1 MQNTRI
7 ETLWGELEEEANA
20 GTTAAWLSRFAL
32 PETGTPLL
40 VAYEVRMSRRALL
53 LPMEHS
59 PVPPS
64 REWPSCRGLEIFGF
78 ALGGIRHLGIRLID
92 LQYADV
98 FAALATDV
106 AARVV
111 LADDDR
117 AAANAIL
124 ERLRRWQKF
133 LTARE
138 GDMSV
143 ARQRGLFGE
152 LHTLRRWMLPAF
164 GARNA
169 VSCWRAPQAA
179 HQDFQFPRGA
189 VEVKTTTQKQPQ
201 TVRIT
206 SERQL
211 DDTGAHSLFLFVVIL
226 DERLVDGDT
235 PPPGETLPQMVSAM
249 RKELAKDALALDEFD
264 DRLLEVGYLEVDA
277 VHFEAR
283 RFTLRAEHCY
293 RVAAG
298 FPRILEHDLAV
309 GIGDVA
315 YALSLSACARFSVMP
330 AEMMA
335 TLKAENE

>member
-1 MQNTRI
+1 
-7 ETLWGELEEEANA
+7 
-20 GTTAAWLSRFAL
+20 
-32 PETGTPLL
+32 
-40 VAYEVRMSRRALL
+40 
-53 LPMEHS
+53 
-59 PVPPS
+59 
-64 REWPSCRGLEIFGF
+64 
-78 ALGGIRHLGIRLID
+78 

-106 AARVV
+106 AARVI
-111 LADDDR
+111 LAGDDR

-133 LTARE
+133 LTARA

-164 GARNA
+164 GARVT

-211 DDTGAHSLFLFVVIL
+211 DDTGTAALFLFVVIL

-235 PPPGETLPQMVSAM
+235 APPGETLPQMVSAV
-249 RKELAKDALALDEFD
+249 RKELAEDAAALDEFD
-264 DRLLEVGYLEVDA
+264 DRLLEIGYLEADA
-277 VHFEAR
+277 ARFEAR
-283 RFTLRAEHCY
+283 RFTLRAEQCFC
-293 RVAAG
+293 VSAG
-298 FPRILEHDLAV
+298 FPRILEHDLAA

-315 YALSLSACARFSVMP
+315 YALSLAACARFSVSTT
-330 AEMMA
+330 EMMA
-335 TLKAENE
+335 ILKAEKD